1 MLPSERH
8 VWSPKHL
15 GQQVK
20 EPRIDVDFLAK
31 HLSSV
36 FWRVRKPLQQT
47 KRKHQRNLFSQ
58 CEWSTQPVFFLQG
71 DLMIRFLKNFALYNV
86 FSLSIPNLVWYVIF
100 FPKRGGRFQDS
111 ANQKV
116 SLLLSSSVGCMP
128 ILSSGRLSKKSKH
141 ESFPYEMGVQIFG
154 AISILQFF
162 LTLHSLIATQ
172 HHWNHPLGWVGE
184 FPRRSGVRWW
194 TRTRMKSLSSWIE
207 MSRSNMIFWGGNSI
221 KVEMNGGKWLLD
233 LRALKGSR
241 LEQRKKPK
249 VSRSKHI
256 LAVCSCLFVNRVL

>member
-1 MLPSERH
+1 MWVEHTTCFFFFAR
-8 VWSPKHL
+8 WSDDPIF
-15 GQQVK
+15 K
-20 EPRIDVDFLAK
+20 EFCIIQCFFSFNSQSGVVCDF
-31 HLSSV
+31 
-36 FWRVRKPLQQT
+36 
-47 KRKHQRNLFSQ
+47 
-58 CEWSTQPVFFLQG
+58 
-71 DLMIRFLKNFALYNV
+71 
-86 FSLSIPNLVWYVIF
+86 F
-100 FPKRGGRFQDS
+100 FPKGGGRFQDS

-141 ESFPYEMGVQIFG
+141 EIFLYEMGVQIFG